1 MRMFYDLPV
10 EDQHIKSHPLPFP
23 LTHPS
28 HHTIPLIVVTMSNL
42 IAVPA
47 KKTSEVDLVKP
58 LKNLIASYYSSSE
71 QPVSFDE
78 SIEALNK
85 LRKDSCSKNVDFKH
99 DASLTLLEKYYD
111 QLNSL
116 EAKCPPTEIQIP
128 FKWKDSLVTSSFLG
142 SPSLTISSIAYEK
155 VCILY
160 NMAAAQSQLATGL
173 VSDSLSN
180 DAAMKSAAKYF
191 CSSSG
196 LFQALK
202 HLVPNAVGSQQVT
215 VDLQSDVLHALHL
228 LMLSQAQEVFF
239 YKAANDSMKENIIA
253 RIANQC
259 EEFYSDALK
268 QMQTKY
274 WPDREWVPLVQ
285 AKQLAF
291 KGIAEYYQAVC
302 CGQAQNFGE
311 QLCRLTNAIE
321 LLKSAESKSSLF
333 PRPLAEYARKA
344 ATAYEAARKDNE
356 FIYHA
361 RIPDYKSL
369 TPIGKAAL
377 AKPTPIP
384 SKFRADADLFEK
396 LLPLSVQ
403 QAVLKLDVRKQEI
416 VNAEIAAIRDLNASL
431 NASLTS
437 MNLPASIE
445 DVSGVQLPPSLLA
458 KAAAVRSAGGLDS
471 LNKKLAELP
480 DLLNRNREILEETE
494 RMLNAEEESDNSLRS
509 QFKEKWTR
517 MESSKLTSNWKDNIA
532 KYRSIIQNAVDAD
545 NKVRQKFAAQK
556 DRIHLL
562 ASSEQEILR
571 SVPTGT
577 SGVSDSPP
585 VRRLRQLL
593 EQTDALKNERE
604 VIESELQN
612 ASFNEMKTKFLRAL
626 AQDGAI
632 NEAALSAESL
642 GEIYGPLQ
650 KQVRDSRARQESL
663 LNEIQAAN
671 AEYVRSK
678 GGVTGRDAQRENILA
693 ELAAAHDAYFE
704 ITNNVSTDFFPDI
717 SLF

>member
-1 MRMFYDLPV
+1 
-10 EDQHIKSHPLPFP
+10 
-23 LTHPS
+23 
-28 HHTIPLIVVTMSNL
+28 MSNL

-78 SIEALNK
+78 AIEALNK
-85 LRKDSCSKNVDFKH
+85 MRKDCTNKNLDFKH
-99 DASLTLLEKYYD
+99 DASVSLLEKYYD

-116 EAKCPPTEIQIP
+116 EAKCPPTEVQVP
-128 FKWKDSLVTSSFLG
+128 FKWKDSMTTSSFLG
-142 SPSLTISSIAYEK
+142 SPSLTMSSIAYEK

-160 NMAAAQSQLATGL
+160 NIAAAQSQLATAL
-173 VSDSLSN
+173 VCDSLSN
-180 DAAMKSAAKYF
+180 DQAMKSAAKYF
-191 CSSSG
+191 CSASG
-196 LFQALK
+196 IFQALK
-202 HLVPNAVGSQQVT
+202 HLVPNAVGSQEVT
-215 VDLQSDVLHALHL
+215 VDLNPDVLQALHL
-228 LMLSQAQEVFF
+228 LMLAQAQEVFF
-239 YKAANDSMKENIIA
+239 YKAANDHMKENIIA

-259 EEFYSDALK
+259 EEFYNDALK
-268 QMQTKY
+268 HMQVKFS
-274 WPDREWVPLVQ
+274 WPDREWLPLVQ

-302 CGQAQNFGE
+302 CGQSQNFGE
-311 QLCRLTNAIE
+311 QLCRLTSAIE
-321 LLKSAESKSSLF
+321 LLKSAEGKSTLF
-333 PRPLAEYARKA
+333 PRPLADYSRKA
-344 ATAYEAARKDNE
+344 ASAHEAARKDNE

-361 RIPDYKSL
+361 RIPDYKSVAQ
-369 TPIGKAAL
+369 IGKAAL

-384 SKFRADADLFEK
+384 SKFRADANEKDLFEK

-416 VNAEIAAIRDLNASL
+416 VNVEIAAIRDLNTSL
-431 NASLTS
+431 NAALTS

-480 DLLNRNREILEETE
+480 DLFNRNREILDETE

-517 MESSKLTSNWKDNIA
+517 LESNKLTSNWKDNIA
-532 KYRSIIQNAVDAD
+532 KYRSIIQNAIDAD
-545 NKVRQKFAAQK
+545 NKVRQKFAAQR

-571 SVPTGT
+571 SVPTG
-577 SGVSDSPP
+577 SSSVSDSPS
-585 VRRLRQLL
+585 VNRLKQLL
-593 EQTDALKNERE
+593 DQADALKNERE
-604 VIESELQN
+604 VIESELQS
-612 ASFNEMKTKFLRAL
+612 ASFNEMKTKFLHAL

-642 GEIYGPLQ
+642 GQIYGPLQ
-650 KQVRDSRARQESL
+650 KQVRDSRARQDRL
-663 LNEIQAAN
+663 IAEIQEAN

-678 GGVTGRDAQRENILA
+678 GGVTGKDAQRENILA

-704 ITNNVSTDFFPDI
+704 ITNNVSHCRVI
-717 SLF
+717 